1 MEDQKKSREQVLEE
15 QVEELRKENEQLRK
29 DNERFEEWWRKSDAK
44 NMELAESVKSIST
57 IANLIYT
64 SAKS

>member
-15 QVEELRKENEQLRK
+15 QVEELRKENEQPRK
-29 DNERFEEWWRKSDAK
+29 DNERFEEWWRKADAK

>member
-29 DNERFEEWWRKSDAK
+29 DNERFEEWWR
-44 NMELAESVKSIST
+44 IW
-57 IANLIYT
+57 NLLKALSPFLQSLT
-64 SAKS
+64 